1 MQANPAKLFC
11 PVLVCPQKAMFW
23 IQFLSWFWNSL
34 IKYTW
39 KTLLNG
45 QQWWVCYIVTIRFQG
60 LFCYIDFIL
69 DSTDRSMQELQK
81 FNASKQSHKQTCYSS
96 LQSIWQTFC
105 GIPTINKKN
114 VMSLLKIFP
123 MKTPPLLLW
132 SWLGVVSMV
141 KALKVGLKGPSMW
154 PFLSQAMPF
163 HWFWSCC
170 STLECYK
177 GTVYISK
184 NSKLLH
190 TA

>member
-1 MQANPAKLFC
+1 MALTYLQLPL
-11 PVLVCPQKAMFW
+11 
-23 IQFLSWFWNSL
+23 
-34 IKYTW
+34 
-39 KTLLNG
+39 
-45 QQWWVCYIVTIRFQG
+45 QQWGAGNVYLLVFSSWKVNIAENPIAGCRRSG
-60 LFCYIDFIL
+60 LA
-69 DSTDRSMQELQK
+69 MQELQK
-81 FNASKQSHKQTCYSS
+81 FNASKQSHKPTCYPL
-96 LQSIWQTFC
+96 LQSIWKTFC

-114 VMSLLKIFP
+114 VMSLLKTFP

-177 GTVYISK
+177 GTVYI
-184 NSKLLH
+184 
-190 TA
+190 